1 MAATTGT
8 GTTTAESRRL
18 EPQLAELL
26 ARVLEYDPDAD
37 VALVRRAFEYSCEH
51 HKGQVRRSGE
61 PFVCHPIAVAGICA
75 ELRLDSA
82 TIAGALLHDV
92 VEDTVVELDHVRDL
106 FGDDVALLVDG
117 VTKLTRISFASR
129 EQAQVEN
136 YRKMIVAMAH
146 DLRVILARELDEAG
160 ITAHI
165 SGRAKHFYS
174 IYSKMAQHG
183 KEFNEIYDLTAMRV
197 LVDSVK
203 DCYGAIGII
212 HALWKP
218 MPGRFKDYI
227 AMPKVNLYQSLHTTV
242 VGPQGKPLEIQ
253 VRTHD
258 MHQTAEYGVA
268 AHWLYKAGT
277 DRRPASG
284 LPWLSQLVDWQ

>member
-8 GTTTAESRRL
+8 GTTTAESRRH

-37 VALVRRAFEYSCEH
+37 VALIRRAFEYSCEH

-75 ELRLDSA
+75 VLRLDSA
-82 TIAGALLHDV
+82 TIDGALLHDV

-146 DLRVILARELDEAG
+146 DLRVILIKLADRLHNMRTLGSLTKQKQLD
-160 ITAHI
+160 TA
-165 SGRAKHFYS
+165 
-174 IYSKMAQHG
+174 
-183 KEFNEIYDLTAMRV
+183 KET
-197 LVDSVK
+197 
-203 DCYGAIGII
+203 
-212 HALWKP
+212 
-218 MPGRFKDYI
+218 
-227 AMPKVNLYQSLHTTV
+227 
-242 VGPQGKPLEIQ
+242 LEI
-253 VRTHD
+253 
-258 MHQTAEYGVA
+258 
-268 AHWLYKAGT
+268 
-277 DRRPASG
+277 
-284 LPWLSQLVDWQ
+284 